1 MSNLPIDPTTHYSPE
16 LAKMKKILLL
26 AIAAILSS
34 AFAASAVNPAYVD
47 MEKVFQ
53 EYYKTARADKY
64 LREQTDTYR
73 EYAKTLAAQIDG
85 LKDRFEDLLEASQN
99 IVLAEEVR
107 EGKRQEAQLTLRDF
121 ENKKRQLQDY
131 ERHRKEE
138 LSKQYEKRRNTIIE
152 EIALLVKNIAKTESY
167 DVVFDISGKTLNG
180 IPPFVYYDENKLITE
195 TLITELNRGHED
207 ELRELRAEI
216 EGEVEPLDNEP
227 EE

>member
-1 MSNLPIDPTTHYSPE
+1 
-16 LAKMKKILLL
+16 MKKFLLL

-73 EYAKTLAAQIDG
+73 EYAKTLASQIDG
-85 LKDRFEDLLEASQN
+85 LKDLFEDLLEASQN

-107 EGKRQEAQLTLRDF
+107 EGKRQEAQLTLRDY

>member
-1 MSNLPIDPTTHYSPE
+1 
-16 LAKMKKILLL
+16 MKKILLL

-73 EYAKTLAAQIDG
+73 EYAKTLASQIDG
-85 LKDRFEDLLEASQN
+85 LKDLFEDLLEASQN

-107 EGKRQEAQLTLRDF
+107 EGKRQEAQLTLRDY

>member
-1 MSNLPIDPTTHYSPE
+1 MLSTTV
-16 LAKMKKILLL
+16 
-26 AIAAILSS
+26 
-34 AFAASAVNPAYVD
+34 AASALNPAYVD

-85 LKDRFEDLLEASQN
+85 LKARFEDLLEASQN

-107 EGKRQEAQLTLRDF
+107 EGKRQEAQLTLRDY
-121 ENKKRQLQDY
+121 ETKKRQLQDY

-138 LSKQYEKRRNTIIE
+138 LSKQYEKRRNSIIE
-152 EIALLVKNIAKTESY
+152 EIALLVKNVAKKESY

-180 IPPFVYYDENKLITE
+180 IPPFVYYDENKLITD

-207 ELRELRAEI
+207 ELRELRAES
-216 EGEVEPLDNEP
+216 EDEVEPVDNEP

>member
-1 MSNLPIDPTTHYSPE
+1 MSNLPIDPTTDYSPE

-73 EYAKTLAAQIDG
+73 EYAKTLASQIDG
-85 LKDRFEDLLEASQN
+85 LKDLFEDLLEASQN

-107 EGKRQEAQLTLRDF
+107 EGKRQEAQLTLRDY